1 MDVFFHHHRIEVRQG
16 FKDLDS
22 ILHRT
27 GVALG
32 FQKGRR

>member
-1 MDVFFHHHRIEVRQG
+1 MNVFFSEHRKEVKMG

>member
-1 MDVFFHHHRIEVRQG
+1 MNVFFSDHRKEVKMG
-16 FKDLDS
+16 FKEMDS

-32 FQKGRR
+32 FQRARR